1 MEVRRNEKQVKSL
14 NRTPVYVVLDNIRS
28 ALNVG
33 AVFRTCDAALVE
45 KLYLCGITAYP
56 PHNKIPKTAIGATD
70 VVPWE
75 HHKSTVDVIK
85 ELKEKGV
92 QIVSVEIAEGSVN
105 YTDFKF
111 EKPTA
116 IVLGHEI
123 SGVSEEVM
131 KLSDAIVEVP
141 MLGRAHSLNIAT
153 TTGIVLY
160 EVIRQWQIKEDK

>member
-1 MEVRRNEKQVKSL
+1 MITRRTPEEIEEL
-14 NRTPVYVVLDNIRS
+14 ERTPVVVVLDNIRS

-33 AVFRTCDAALVE
+33 AIFRTCDAILAE

-75 HHKSTVDVIK
+75 YNKSTVEVISK
-85 ELKEKGV
+85 LKSEGY
-92 QIVSVEIAEGSVN
+92 QIVSIEISKDSVN
-105 YTDFKF
+105 YTDYKFK
-111 EKPTA
+111 KPTA

-123 SGVSEEVM
+123 HGVSEDVR
-131 KLSDAIVEVP
+131 KLSDATIELP
-141 MLGRAHSLNIAT
+141 MLGRAQSLNVAT

-160 EVIRQWQIKEDK
+160 EIIRQWEIS